1 MDSVLCCANAQS
13 MKYYF
18 NEEEYGIIPDEIK
31 NSLKAALVSYCADVG
46 GVILLAFDDD
56 HKLHIQAIDP
66 IDDIGSELKVR
77 RLQEEMR
84 DIFQSLEEFA
94 KSYAELMSEGDGF
107 SDAEDFNMGDEYD
120 GGELR

>member
-31 NSLKAALVSYCADVG
+31 NSLKASLVSYCADVG

-56 HKLHIQAIDP
+56 YKLHIQAIDP

-84 DIFQSLEEFA
+84 DIFQNIEEFA

-107 SDAEDFNMGDEYD
+107 GDTEGLDMEDEYD

>member
-1 MDSVLCCANAQS
+1 M
-13 MKYYF
+13 
-18 NEEEYGIIPDEIK
+18 
-31 NSLKAALVSYCADVG
+31 
-46 GVILLAFDDD
+46 ILLAFDDD

-107 SDAEDFNMGDEYD
+107 GDTEGMDMEDEYG